1 MTNREPL
8 IAYRLRTVRT
18 GVWATFLVIA
28 GLVVYPFL
36 PRTPPVDTAPYLTLM
51 GVAVLGAVAIVTL
64 PWERLFER
72 GVGMRL
78 MYLWSILDIAIIT
91 AAIAFSGGARSEFF
105 WVYVLTSFFMASSY
119 PPRAQVALLGFTL
132 TAYLTALSAM
142 GEPLVVGDL
151 LMRFAVLGTLVFM
164 TSFLSREL
172 IEQIRA
178 HRDARA
184 ESERRAAL
192 LAAVARSGEAIN
204 RLSSDE
210 VLQHVVDSVAELG
223 FEACNFDFFDPDA
236 DTYHVSHAHGL
247 PHEYVAGEH
256 PAGAGMP
263 GIVRDAGETVVVDDY
278 SAHERAIPALRRAG
292 FRSAIAS
299 PVRVEGRLEGILVAG
314 SRRRMQL
321 ADEEVEAFEILAA
334 HAGRALENARAFEEE
349 RREVER
355 LSELDRF
362 KQEFVSSVSH
372 ELRTP
377 LTIITGLGET
387 LTGSWNRMDDE
398 QRRELVSRI
407 NANAVSLDSVISSLL
422 DLSRLESGHL
432 EVHPEP
438 VDVAALVGDLTER
451 LGSLLL
457 HHDFRV
463 DIPTGLAVTVDAGL
477 LERVLENL
485 LSNASKYT
493 PEGTRVVLSAAPSSE
508 GKVVVAVEDEGPGI
522 PPEEQEHLG
531 ERYYRGEH
539 ETMPHVR
546 GTGLGLAFVREIL
559 ELHGSELDIWSE
571 VGRGSRFSF
580 TLPRAD
586 EDAELPRQQSWGTP
600 AGNR

>member
-1 MTNREPL
+1 MANREPL

-28 GLVVYPFL
+28 GLALYPFL
-36 PRTPPVDTAPYLTLM
+36 PRTPPVDAAPYLALL
-51 GVAVLGAVAIVTL
+51 GIAVLGAVAIIAL
-64 PWERLFER
+64 PWKRLFER

-78 MYLWSILDIAIIT
+78 MYLWSILDIVIIT
-91 AAIAFSGGARSEFF
+91 AAIAFSGGARSDFF

-119 PPRAQVALLGFTL
+119 PPRGQLALLGFTL
-132 TAYLTALSAM
+132 TAYLAVLLAT

-151 LMRFAVLGTLVFM
+151 VMRFAVLGTLVFM

-178 HRDARA
+178 HRDAHD
-184 ESERRAAL
+184 ESERRAGL

-204 RLSSDE
+204 RLSSDA
-210 VLQHVVDSVAELG
+210 VLQHVVDSVAGLG
-223 FEACNFDFFDPDA
+223 FEACNFDFFDPDR

-247 PHEYVAGEH
+247 PDEYVTNEH
-256 PAGAGMP
+256 PADAGMP
-263 GIVRDAGETVVVDDY
+263 GLVRDADETVVVDDY
-278 SAHERAIPALRRAG
+278 SAHERAIPVLRRAG
-292 FRSAIAS
+292 FRSAVAS
-299 PVRVEGRLEGILVAG
+299 PVRVGDRLEGVLVAG
-314 SRRRMQL
+314 SRRKMSL
-321 ADEEVEAFEILAA
+321 AREDVEAFDLLAA

-349 RREVER
+349 QREVER

-362 KQEFVSSVSH
+362 KREFVSSVSH

-377 LTIITGLGET
+377 LTIISGLGET
-387 LTGSWNRMDDE
+387 LAGTWDRMADD

-407 NANAVSLDSVISSLL
+407 NANAASLDGVISSLL
-422 DLSRLESGHL
+422 DISRLESGCL
-432 EVHPEP
+432 EVHPES
-438 VDVAALVGDLTER
+438 VDVTRLVDCMTDR
-451 LGSLLL
+451 LGSLLAR
-457 HHDFRV
+457 HDFVV
-463 DIPTGLAVTVDAGL
+463 DVPPGLAITADGGL

-493 PEGTRVVLSAAPSSE
+493 PEGTRVVLSAEPSSE

-522 PPEEQEHLG
+522 PPEELEHLG
-531 ERYYRGEH
+531 ERYYRGGH
-539 ETMPHVR
+539 ETMPQAR

-559 ELHGSELDIWSE
+559 EVHGSELDIHSE

-586 EDAELPRQQSWGTP
+586 DGAELSQRP
-600 AGNR
+600 NREAPTRDR